1 MTWTRRRIALG
12 AALFAALMLVGGW
25 PWPGVARAFSAL
37 YCPMGNLFVAHQTFG
52 RGGHAR
58 LAPLDKIERRSSDN
72 VTADAS
78 IALSVDGFQG
88 DMRMGVSLRRDA
100 YLPLL
105 IAVALIIAAPL
116 AIRRR
121 LRILALVVPVL
132 LLWTVSVF
140 ELLVTWTFAT
150 QLRGIYAPSPL
161 QQRLVDL
168 AYGALLAPP
177 GNRFIAPIALVTGTI
192 IWQARRSEKSNV
204 PVTER
209 AEAKAI

>member
-1 MTWTRRRIALG
+1 MTWTRRRIAIG
-12 AALFAALMLVGGW
+12 AALFGAVMLVGGW

-37 YCPMGNLFVAHQTFG
+37 YCPLGNLFVAHQTFG

-78 IALSVDGFQG
+78 IALTVDGFEG

-105 IAVALIIAAPL
+105 LGIALIVAAPL
-116 AIRRR
+116 AMRPR
-121 LRILALVVPVL
+121 LRSLAVVVPVL
-132 LLWTVSVF
+132 LLWTMAVF

-150 QLRGIYAPSPL
+150 QLRGIYASSPL
-161 QQRLVDL
+161 QLRLVDL

-177 GNRFIAPIALVTGTI
+177 GNRFIAPIALAIGTI
-192 IWQARRSEKSNV
+192 IWQGRRSEKRNV
-204 PVTER
+204 SVTER
-209 AEAKAI
+209 SEAKAI